1 MASFWH
7 VHGYPE
13 CKNAKPIIETA
24 SEPCPKCGGILQIR
38 KSKKGRKFYIC
49 ENNKEGGTCDYISW
63 NLPSKEKEKSIEN
76 KKETKKRIQK
86 NKKLQ

>member
-1 MASFWH
+1 MVDMANFWH
-7 VHGYPE
+7 VRGYPE

-24 SEPCPKCGGILQIR
+24 SESCPKCGGILQIR

-63 NLPSKEKEKSIEN
+63 SLPSKEKNIEN
-76 KKETKKRIQK
+76 KKETKKTK
-86 NKKLQ
+86 TKK

>member
-1 MASFWH
+1 MEDMASFWH

-24 SEPCPKCGGILQIR
+24 SEPCPKCGGALQIR

-63 NLPSKEKEKSIEN
+63 NLPSKEKDVES
-76 KKETKKRIQK
+76 KKETKK
-86 NKKLQ
+86 KKTKK